1 MSFKKV
7 RDAHR
12 TENTEDYLEII
23 ADLLNVKGEA
33 RIVDIASK
41 LDIAQATANKTIQ
54 RLQNQGFVKKE
65 PYRSIFL
72 TLKGQ
77 QVASISKK
85 RHIIVLTFLKNLGL
99 DQNQYIA
106 YVHQNTKATHVHIIA
121 NRINHQGKA
130 LNDSYIGF
138 KAQNSA
144 EKIAL
149 ENGLKTAKEIR
160 HELHFEKEVLKE
172 LNKPLKE
179 EI

>member
-7 RDAHR
+7 RDAHK

-23 ADLLNVKGEA
+23 ADLLNTKGEA
-33 RIVDIASK
+33 RIVDIANK

-77 QVASISKK
+77 EVASVSKK

-99 DQNQYIA
+99 DARTADADAEGIE
-106 YVHQNTKATHVHIIA
+106 HHVSDKTLKNMEHF
-121 NRINHQGKA
+121 NKKQ
-130 LNDSYIGF
+130 LNF
-138 KAQNSA
+138 
-144 EKIAL
+144 
-149 ENGLKTAKEIR
+149 
-160 HELHFEKEVLKE
+160 F
-172 LNKPLKE
+172 
-179 EI
+179 

>member
-7 RDAHR
+7 RDAHK

-23 ADLLNVKGEA
+23 ADLLNSKGEA

-77 QVASISKK
+77 EVASVSKK

-99 DQNQYIA
+99 DARTAEADAEGIE
-106 YVHQNTKATHVHIIA
+106 HHVS
-121 NRINHQGKA
+121 NKT
-130 LNDSYIGF
+130 
-138 KAQNSA
+138 
-144 EKIAL
+144 
-149 ENGLKTAKEIR
+149 LKKMEQ
-160 HELHFEKEVLKE
+160 F
-172 LNKPLKE
+172 NKKN
-179 EI
+179 

>member
-1 MSFKKV
+1 MLWIHYKLQIIQYMSFKKV

-23 ADLLNVKGEA
+23 ADLLNTKGEA

-77 QVASISKK
+77 EVASFSKK
-85 RHIIVLTFLKNLGL
+85 RHIIVLTFLKNLGV
-99 DQNQYIA
+99 DARTAEADAEGIE
-106 YVHQNTKATHVHIIA
+106 HHVSD
-121 NRINHQGKA
+121 KT
-130 LNDSYIGF
+130 
-138 KAQNSA
+138 
-144 EKIAL
+144 
-149 ENGLKTAKEIR
+149 LKKMEQ
-160 HELHFEKEVLKE
+160 F
-172 LNKPLKE
+172 NKKN
-179 EI
+179 

>member
-23 ADLLNVKGEA
+23 ADLLNTSGEA
-33 RIVDIASK
+33 RIVDIANR

-54 RLQNQGFVKKE
+54 RLHNQGYVKKE

-77 QVASISKK
+77 EIASIAKK

-99 DQNQYIA
+99 DM
-106 YVHQNTKATHVHIIA
+106 
-121 NRINHQGKA
+121 
-130 LNDSYIGF
+130 
-138 KAQNSA
+138 
-144 EKIAL
+144 
-149 ENGLKTAKEIR
+149 KTAEADAEGIEHHVSDKT
-160 HELHFEKEVLKE
+160 LKKME
-172 LNKPLKE
+172 QFNKK
-179 EI
+179 

>member
-7 RDAHR
+7 RDAHK

-23 ADLLNVKGEA
+23 ADLLNTKGEA
-33 RIVDIASK
+33 RIVDIANK

-77 QVASISKK
+77 EVASVSKK

-99 DQNQYIA
+99 DARTAEADAEGIE
-106 YVHQNTKATHVHIIA
+106 HHVSDKTLKKMEQF
-121 NRINHQGKA
+121 NKKK
-130 LNDSYIGF
+130 LNF
-138 KAQNSA
+138 
-144 EKIAL
+144 
-149 ENGLKTAKEIR
+149 
-160 HELHFEKEVLKE
+160 F
-172 LNKPLKE
+172 
-179 EI
+179 